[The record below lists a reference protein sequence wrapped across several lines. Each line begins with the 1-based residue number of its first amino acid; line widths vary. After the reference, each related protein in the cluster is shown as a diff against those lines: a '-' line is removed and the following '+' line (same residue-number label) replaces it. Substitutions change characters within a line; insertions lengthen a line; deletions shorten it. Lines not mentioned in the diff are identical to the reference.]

1 MSKDF
6 NVDPRKIQELRCRP
20 YADTIYR
27 RAFGETIEIIRDSDL
42 VLDKEFAIDVRIKL
56 ANGMNL
62 LGQEKFLSKKYAS
75 FASVTVE
82 YYQNQFTKERGD
94 WFRLGVQLYFVGY
107 ENDKGFKPYVL
118 LDWARV
124 TIDSIRG
131 LIRWTHNANSD
142 GHAQA
147 SFAYTPMKDLPQSCI
162 IICDQ

>member
-107 ENDKGFKPYVL
+107 ENDKGFKF
-118 LDWARV
+118 
-124 TIDSIRG
+124 SFSSG
-131 LIRWTHNANSD
+131 LW
-142 GHAQA
+142 G
-147 SFAYTPMKDLPQSCI
+147 
-162 IICDQ
+162 